1 MHKKQTFPWEK
12 VVLATKN
19 KGKIKECTRM
29 FSNWDVRILTMEDEL
44 NFPDV
49 VEDGDTFE
57 ANARKKAEEIMKATG
72 LPALADDSGL
82 EVDALAGKPGVYSAR
97 FAGEHASDAD
107 NNAKLVSL
115 MEHVPEDG
123 RQARFVSV
131 LAFALPEGETM
142 LVRGT
147 CEGQIVLEAAG
158 TNGFG
163 YDPHFYMPEKQRT
176 MAELSPDEKNAVS
189 HRGAAVRKLEAELKE
204 RFA

>member
-1 MHKKQTFPWEK
+1 MREKQTFPWES

-19 KGKIKECTRM
+19 KGKIKEFTRM
-29 FSNWDVRILTMEDEL
+29 FSSWDVRVLTMEDDL
-44 NFPDV
+44 DLPDV
-49 VEDGDTFE
+49 IEDGDTFE
-57 ANARKKAEEIMKATG
+57 ANARKKAEEIMAATG

-82 EVDALAGKPGVYSAR
+82 EVDALDGRPGVYSAR
-97 FAGEHASDAD
+97 FAGEQASDAD

-115 MEHVPEDG
+115 MEQVPEED

-131 LAFALPEGETM
+131 LAFALPAGET
-142 LVRGT
+142 LLARGT
-147 CEGQIVLEAAG
+147 CEGRITLEAAG

-163 YDPHFYMPEKQRT
+163 YDPHFYMPEAGRT

-204 RFA
+204 RFV